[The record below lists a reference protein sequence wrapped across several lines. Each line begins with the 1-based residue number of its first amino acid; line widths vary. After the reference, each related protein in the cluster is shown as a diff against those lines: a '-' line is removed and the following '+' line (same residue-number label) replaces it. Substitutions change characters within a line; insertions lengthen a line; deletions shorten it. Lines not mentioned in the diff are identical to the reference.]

1 MIQDIIKSI
10 AKSLKTE
17 FGADYAIYTE
27 NIEQGLKEPAFSIV
41 HLETINEQ
49 IVGVRYERTY
59 AFDVHYFAKDKI
71 NTKSECLDVAER
83 LMVCL
88 ESINFVDNIYRMIK
102 MNYEIVDGVLH
113 FFVTY
118 NPIVKRNVE
127 LLDNMESLTTTVGVN
142 GGIENG

>member
-10 AKSLKTE
+10 AKSIRSE
-17 FGADYAIYTE
+17 FGDGYSIYTE

-41 HLETINEQ
+41 LLTADNEQ
-49 IVGVRYERTY
+49 IVGNRYKRTY
-59 AFDVHYFAKDKI
+59 SFDVHYFAKDKL
-71 NTKSECLDVAER
+71 NTKTECLEVAEK
-83 LMVCL
+83 LAICL
-88 ESINFVDNIYRMIK
+88 ETVNFIDNIYHMIK

-118 NPIVKRNVE
+118 NPIVKRIVDP
-127 LLDNMESLTTTVGVN
+127 LDKMDKLTIS

>member
-10 AKSLKTE
+10 AKSIRSE

-49 IVGVRYERTY
+49 IVGNRYKRLY
-59 AFDVHYFAKDKI
+59 AFNVHYWAKDKI

-88 ESINFVDNIYRMIK
+88 DTINFVDNIYHMIK

-118 NPIVKRNVE
+118 NPIVKRIVE
-127 LLDNMESLTTTVGVN
+127 PLEKMETLTIK

>member
-10 AKSLKTE
+10 AKALNTE
-17 FGADYAIYTE
+17 FGRDYSIYTE

-41 HLETINEQ
+41 LLTADNEQ
-49 IVGVRYERTY
+49 IIGGRYYRR
-59 AFDVHYFAKDKI
+59 ANFDVHFFPKDKL
-71 NTKSECLDVAER
+71 NAKRECLEVAER
-83 LMVCL
+83 LTLCL
-88 ESINFVDNIYRMIK
+88 ETVNFIDNIYHMIK

-118 NPIVKRNVE
+118 NPIVKRIVDP
-127 LLDNMESLTTTVGVN
+127 LDKMEKLTIS

>member
-10 AKSLKTE
+10 AKSIRSE

-49 IVGVRYERTY
+49 IVGARYERTY

-88 ESINFVDNIYRMIK
+88 DTINFIDNIYRMIK

-118 NPIVKRNVE
+118 NPIVKRVVE
-127 LLDNMESLTTTVGVN
+127 PLEKMETLTIK